1 MKKHVLITRPN
12 GQHQNLASALQHQGY
27 AVTHSPALAIEE
39 TFLSAAERGF
49 LLNLDSYHA
58 VIFISRNAADY
69 ALSVLQDVWP
79 QWPVGVH
86 WLAVGEA
93 TAQVLQ
99 DAGMTPDHPDEGFN
113 SEALLAMPCLQNL
126 RDKKVLLLRGEGG
139 RELLAPVIR
148 QRADALDE
156 VVLYRRRCDSH
167 FAWPT
172 ERVDAAMVTSQQSW
186 ECIARNV
193 PADCLVI
200 AGSERIAAIIRA
212 DGFSVVAAAS
222 PHDAD
227 MLSALQGALPISSAS

>member
-12 GQHQNLASALQHQGY
+12 GQHQALASALQQQGY
-27 AVTHSPALAIEE
+27 AVTHSPALAIEQ

-69 ALSVLQDVWP
+69 ALSILHDFWP

-93 TAQVLQ
+93 TAHVLQ
-99 DAGMTPDHPDEGFN
+99 EAGITPDHPDQGFN
-113 SEALLAMPCLQNL
+113 SEALLAMPSLQDLHN
-126 RDKKVLLLRGEGG
+126 KKVLLLRGEGG

-148 QRADALDE
+148 ARADALDE
-156 VVLYRRRCDSH
+156 VVLYRRLCDSH
-167 FAWPT
+167 FAWPV
-172 ERVDAAMVTSQQSW
+172 ERVDAVMVTSQQSW
-186 ECIARNV
+186 ECIASNV
-193 PADCLVI
+193 PADCAVI
-200 AGSERIAAIIRA
+200 AGSERIAEIIRA
-212 DGFSVVAAAS
+212 DGFTVVAAAS

-227 MLSALQGALPISSAS
+227 MLSAIQNVLPVSSAG